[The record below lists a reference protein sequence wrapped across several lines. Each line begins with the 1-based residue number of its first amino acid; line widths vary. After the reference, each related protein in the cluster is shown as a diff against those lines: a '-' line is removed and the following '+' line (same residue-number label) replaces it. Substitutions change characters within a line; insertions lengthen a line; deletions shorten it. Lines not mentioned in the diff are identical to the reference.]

1 MAMQLHPDKNTSE
14 DGEKF
19 QHLSC
24 ADAIIIQYIQQL
36 QSGEYGCGSND
47 QQQDCKESLNMECD
61 DEYLSEVR
69 VQPKHQ
75 CLVLEMGAL
84 THKFYGV
91 CAEMYGTPRDQGT
104 NGFKFTHPMYAK
116 NVERDRADEGAEDW
130 KEGCHSKS
138 YGIVHITVS
147 HSTGRV
153 LVQGVPYLFCAENA
167 GGALADTKG
176 VCTRDGCSEDCDQLV
191 QCDAC
196 DGWVH
201 CHTACSG
208 LSKAVMEYIAAKR
221 EEMFI
226 CVECTKMGDVNGD
239 TMDSTASLAQLKA
252 IEPDT
257 KQSTSEVIEVIW
269 NLEVNIISVVQKAY
283 DHKNDLQLSVLIKQ
297 REDEKAEQAKLEG
310 IIAENNK
317 QINRFKSENKKAN
330 TKSAST
336 QTQHTKKTIPKPAG
350 TQTQQVWP
358 QIEGREGDPK
368 WVWTGGR
375 KWA

>member
-14 DGEKF
+14 DGAKF
-19 QHLSC
+19 KHLSC
-24 ADAIIIQYIQQL
+24 AYAIIIQYIQQL
-36 QSGEYGCGSND
+36 QSGGYGCGSND
-47 QQQDCKESLNMECD
+47 QQQDCEESLNMECD
-61 DEYLSEVR
+61 DEYLSEIR
-69 VQPKHQ
+69 VQPKQQ

-116 NVERDRADEGAEDW
+116 NVERARADEGAEDR

-138 YGIVHITVS
+138 YGIVHITVY

-153 LVQGVPYLFCAENA
+153 LVQGVPYLFWLTEEFPEIRKACAENA
-167 GGALADTKG
+167 GGASADTKG

-196 DGWVH
+196 DGWVY

-208 LSKAVMEYIAAKR
+208 LSKAVMESIAAKR

-252 IEPDT
+252 IEQGPKT
-257 KQSTSEVIEVIW
+257 VHYHVTQ
-269 NLEVNIISVVQKAY
+269 
-283 DHKNDLQLSVLIKQ
+283 
-297 REDEKAEQAKLEG
+297 
-310 IIAENNK
+310 NN
-317 QINRFKSENKKAN
+317 RRVMS
-330 TKSAST
+330 S
-336 QTQHTKKTIPKPAG
+336 
-350 TQTQQVWP
+350 
-358 QIEGREGDPK
+358 K
-368 WVWTGGR
+368 WYET
-375 KWA
+375 